1 MADLLTTAGVDR
13 VVTVDLHARQI
24 QGFFDIPVDEM
35 EALPLICRYIESK
48 DIDDLCIVSPDHGG
62 ATRAR
67 KMSEALDC
75 PIAIIDKRRPKPNVA
90 EVMGIIGDVTG
101 KNCVIIDDMIDTA
114 GTIVAG
120 VSVLKEKGAKDV
132 YIACTH
138 GVLSGPAVER
148 LQNCDAKEIIITDTI
163 AIPEEKKFDKLT
175 QVSVAELLA
184 HTIESIENN
193 LPVSD
198 VFTQYEFKSL
208 KV

>member
-1 MADLLTTAGVDR
+1 
-13 VVTVDLHARQI
+13 
-24 QGFFDIPVDEM
+24 
-35 EALPLICRYIESK
+35 
-48 DIDDLCIVSPDHGG
+48 
-62 ATRAR
+62 
-67 KMSEALDC
+67 MSEALDC